1 MIVRRIVFAIVVIG
15 RIPDE
20 EVVVVVAIELTV
32 VRFTTDKG
40 EPATIFNELVSQV
53 ILTYS
58 TKQMNRL
65 IGKGEKFNLSKLKTA
80 FGWLSVKLVH
90 TCQTQIEIL
99 FKSNSNRF

>member
-20 EVVVVVAIELTV
+20 EVVVVVAIELTG
-32 VRFTTDKG
+32 VRFTTDEG

-58 TKQMNRL
+58 TKQINIR
-65 IGKGEKFNLSKLKTA
+65 IGKGEKFNLSKLKLPLVGYPSNSST
-80 FGWLSVKLVH
+80 FVKL
-90 TCQTQIEIL
+90 
-99 FKSNSNRF
+99 NSK

>member
-20 EVVVVVAIELTV
+20 EVVVVVAIELTGV
-32 VRFTTDKG
+32 MFTTDEG
-40 EPATIFNELVSQV
+40 EPAIIFYELVIQV

-65 IGKGEKFNLSKLKTA
+65 IGKGEKVQL
-80 FGWLSVKLVH
+80 
-90 TCQTQIEIL
+90 E
-99 FKSNSNRF
+99 